1 LNQQSNRIKCLL
13 NVILDQATGN
23 SNQLLNQVFGILV
36 RVNRASR
43 IHSYES
49 NEQGLA
55 DQEPQ
60 ENPDLTFVE
69 MD

>member
-1 LNQQSNRIKCLL
+1 LL

-23 SNQLLNQVFGILV
+23 SIQLLNQVFGMLV

-49 NEQGLA
+49 DEEGRA
-55 DQEPQ
+55 DKEPQ
-60 ENPDLTFVE
+60 ENPDLTFLE